1 MTRAR
6 TRVGLPY
13 AIATGLTALA
23 LVAAAERTG
32 WRNLLLTPDQRG
44 RVLMSWARA
53 AEAAETF
60 RDPLWRGVALFRAG
74 EFKTAAEVLSRV
86 GGAEGV
92 YDRGNALVMLGKY
105 EEAIGEYNRALHI
118 RSDWPDA
125 LANREI
131 ARARAA
137 LLKATGG
144 NVDDTE
150 FGASQIVFDKAKHGG
165 ADSTV
170 EGAKPEMT
178 DEAIRAIWLKR
189 VQTRPADFLRA
200 RFAYQLQS
208 SSRGPGGGGEAI
220 KP

>member
-1 MTRAR
+1 MGTGGLLVDASSGGARARLVSPWMGASMTRAR

-92 YDRGNALVMLGKY
+92 Y
-105 EEAIGEYNRALHI
+105 
-118 RSDWPDA
+118 
-125 LANREI
+125 
-131 ARARAA
+131 
-137 LLKATGG
+137 
-144 NVDDTE
+144 
-150 FGASQIVFDKAKHGG
+150 
-165 ADSTV
+165 
-170 EGAKPEMT
+170 
-178 DEAIRAIWLKR
+178 
-189 VQTRPADFLRA
+189 
-200 RFAYQLQS
+200 
-208 SSRGPGGGGEAI
+208 
-220 KP
+220 